1 LSSEDSARQAVEQLR
16 EGFQA
21 DGADLE
27 LQSLEDGVAR
37 VRLVVTDE
45 TCLECIVPGDILQ
58 TVVEASLRQAVPEL
72 RGVVLDDPRP
82 PEPA

>member
-1 LSSEDSARQAVEQLR
+1 MSGVESARQAVEQLR

-27 LQSLEDGVAR
+27 LKSLEDGVAR

-45 TCLECIVPGDILQ
+45 TCLECIVPGEILQ
-58 TVVEASLRQAVPEL
+58 TVLETSLRQSVPDL
-72 RGVVLDDPRP
+72 RAVVLDDPRP
-82 PEPA
+82 AEPA

>member
-1 LSSEDSARQAVEQLR
+1 MSGAESARQAVEQLR

-27 LQSLEDGVAR
+27 LESLEDGVAR

-45 TCLECIVPGDILQ
+45 TCLECIVPGEILQ
-58 TVVEASLRQAVPEL
+58 TVLETSLRQSVPDL
-72 RGVVLDDPRP
+72 RAVVLDDPRRA
-82 PEPA
+82 ERA